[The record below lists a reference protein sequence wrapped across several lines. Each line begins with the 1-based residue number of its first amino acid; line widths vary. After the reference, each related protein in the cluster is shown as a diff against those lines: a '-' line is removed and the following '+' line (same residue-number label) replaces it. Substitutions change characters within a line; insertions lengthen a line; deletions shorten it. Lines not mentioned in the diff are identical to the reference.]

1 MSYLHSEIKKEP
13 HHSSVMR
20 SFERK
25 ANKIKGDDYE
35 KPMKQEWIKGKPIN
49 NIIA

>member
-20 SFERK
+20 SFKGRQI
-25 ANKIKGDDYE
+25 KIKGDDYE
-35 KPMKQEWIKGKPIN
+35 TYEEWIKGKPIN
-49 NIIA
+49 NILA

>member
-1 MSYLHSEIKKEP
+1 
-13 HHSSVMR
+13 MR

-35 KPMKQEWIKGKPIN
+35 TYEEWIKGKPIN

>member
-35 KPMKQEWIKGKPIN
+35 TYEEWIKGETHQ
-49 NIIA
+49 